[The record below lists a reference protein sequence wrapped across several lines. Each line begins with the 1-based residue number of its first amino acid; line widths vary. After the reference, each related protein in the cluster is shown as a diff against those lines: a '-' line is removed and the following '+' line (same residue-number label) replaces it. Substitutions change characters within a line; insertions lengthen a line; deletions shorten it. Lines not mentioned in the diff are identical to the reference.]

1 MEIIKKVRQKQSI
14 SRYRLAKDTGLTY
27 KAVLAI
33 ENGGDLKLS
42 TLYKIAAALG
52 VSASELLAIEEN
64 SGNEK

>member
-1 MEIIKKVRQKQSI
+1 MEIIKKIRQKQSV

-33 ENGGDLKLS
+33 ENGCDLKLS

-52 VSASELLAIEEN
+52 VSASELLAMEEN
-64 SGNEK
+64 NVNEK

>member
-1 MEIIKKVRQKQSI
+1 MKIIKKIRQKQLI

-42 TLYKIAAALG
+42 TLYKIATALG
-52 VSASELLAIEEN
+52 VSASELLALEEN
-64 SGNEK
+64 NVNEK